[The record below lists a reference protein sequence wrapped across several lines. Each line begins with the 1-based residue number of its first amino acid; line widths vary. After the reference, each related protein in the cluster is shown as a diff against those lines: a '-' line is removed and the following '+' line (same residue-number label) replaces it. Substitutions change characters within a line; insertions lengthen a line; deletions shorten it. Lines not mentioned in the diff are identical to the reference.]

1 MQPSIGAPPAVTR
14 AVFYR
19 ELHQR
24 FKRQEFDNWVVWA
37 GNDRVVIG
45 GVEYASTLARAYIQP
60 GSSDVQARVRCEL
73 FVAEIDPLDV
83 RSRDIDAR
91 LWTDATG
98 HESGRYVPM
107 YLVLDVEGNPVL
119 SGKNLLFESAPLR
132 CSTPEHLT
140 IALSFLLIAT

>member
-24 FKRQEFDNWVVWA
+24 FARQEFDNWVVWA

-60 GSSDVQARVRCEL
+60 GSSGVQARVRCEL
-73 FVAEIDPLDV
+73 FVAEIDLLDV
-83 RSRDIDAR
+83 RSRD
-91 LWTDATG
+91 TATATRMIVERFETILG
-98 HESGRYVPM
+98 KVFEDEAS
-107 YLVLDVEGNPVL
+107 DVTSQN
-119 SGKNLLFESAPLR
+119 
-132 CSTPEHLT
+132 
-140 IALSFLLIAT
+140 